1 MSAFKPDLEN
11 ESSQRLT
18 PTIAGDPTRR
28 WQRFRL
34 EVRFKAFFDKHG
46 KRVVL
51 FGQGS
56 DVSEGGMAAYIP
68 AELAVGDVVELELAL
83 PYLTGQQP
91 LRIKATVR
99 NRTGFRYGLEYMM
112 LAFAERQML
121 LKCLRALS
129 LTQ

>member
-1 MSAFKPDLEN
+1 MSTFKPELET
-11 ESSQRLT
+11 ESSRRLA
-18 PTIAGDPTRR
+18 PTVAGDPSRR
-28 WQRFRL
+28 WQRFHL
-34 EVRFKAFFDKHG
+34 EIRFKAFFDKAG
-46 KRVVL
+46 KRITL
-51 FGQGS
+51 FGQGT

-68 AELAVGDVVELELAL
+68 TELTVGDVVELELAL

-99 NRTGFRYGLEYMM
+99 NRNGFRYGLEYMM
-112 LAFAERQML
+112 LAFADRQML